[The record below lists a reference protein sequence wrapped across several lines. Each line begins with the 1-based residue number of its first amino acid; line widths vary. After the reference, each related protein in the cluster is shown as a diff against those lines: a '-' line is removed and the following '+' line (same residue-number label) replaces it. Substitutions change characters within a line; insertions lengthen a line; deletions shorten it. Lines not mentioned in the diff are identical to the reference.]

1 MEFTAS
7 LGPNGGESE
16 AKENYT
22 RGARGGG
29 GTQSASHH
37 SAGWRKQ
44 LGAKSGES
52 WRSTNDPSYPYISII
67 STILGQFIVIFAG
80 YVNRIIFLRYGSDSR
95 AMNKVLDTSSH
106 ARNISL
112 QERVWATCLCS
123 WLLPHVLLKPQS
135 LFIEFTA

>member
-16 AKENYT
+16 AKENYI

-52 WRSTNDPSYPYISII
+52 WRSTNDPSHPYISII
-67 STILGQFIVIFAG
+67 STILGQFIVIF
-80 YVNRIIFLRYGSDSR
+80 
-95 AMNKVLDTSSH
+95 LDM
-106 ARNISL
+106 
-112 QERVWATCLCS
+112 
-123 WLLPHVLLKPQS
+123 
-135 LFIEFTA
+135 